1 MSLRMQ
7 VEELT
12 AGKAVITM
20 DGALILGSS
29 LRLAD
34 SQLQSLIAAGTKLLL
49 LDLSGVPYCDSSG
62 LGAMVH
68 TAGLAKQQGG
78 AMRICGLSDRVAN
91 MLKITT
97 IDRLLSIDADRASG
111 LAALDLQSA

>member
-12 AGKAVITM
+12 AGKAVITL

-49 LDLSGVPYCDSSG
+49 LDMSGVPYCDSSG
-62 LGAMVH
+62 LGAVVH
-68 TAGLAKQQGG
+68 TAGLAKQKGG
-78 AMRICGLSDRVAN
+78 VMRICGLSERVAN

-97 IDRLLSIDADRASG
+97 IDRLLSIDPDRASG
-111 LAALDLQSA
+111 LAALDLQLL